1 MRFSRPVTAA
11 LFTYTATL
19 IVLILALFFLVQ
31 ETSAQKRTSKLN
43 ASPANPVEAAA
54 LEFALSAEE
63 LNALIGKKA
72 DLLTTNGKEEQGV
85 EITRFYTG
93 RDKSQIKTMEFKG
106 ENASR
111 PKKLFATKLFEM
123 KVDEKTYRFLYL
135 PSRKAAVLEDTGK
148 RMDAIRDKL
157 TTSNHLLWKDTTEED
172 QESYVNEH
180 KEFLQKVGQHFSSFK
195 MSFYETK
202 YFLFYTDMPAPQV
215 KPYLVQLDK
224 MNELLGKAFGFKP
237 GHNIWRGKAVIV
249 AFMTEAAFLEFERKF
264 YNRTEVPGTVVGLC
278 HSHGDGKVIVSC
290 HRGNNPN
297 FFGAVLVHETAHGYI
312 HRYRSTVHIPSW
324 INEGIADWVAM
335 MVVPSCKE
343 IQRRQTQSAL
353 QLRQSQTFGGQFF
366 SADQIGSAQYGAASA
381 MIQLMLKAGPEQFKL
396 FFNGIKDG
404 LTWQD
409 SLQRAYGLTA
419 EQLCQA
425 YGKSIGIPLLTP

>member
-1 MRFSRPVTAA
+1 MRLVRPVTTGF
-11 LFTYTATL
+11 FTIAFSL
-19 IVLILALFFLVQ
+19 LVLVLIPAQ
-31 ETSAQKRTSKLN
+31 ETAAQKRNSKFN
-43 ASPANPVEAAA
+43 AAPANSIEAAA
-54 LEFALSAEE
+54 MEFALSAEE
-63 LNALIGKKA
+63 IDTLIGKKA
-72 DLLTTNGKEEQGV
+72 DVLTADGKEEKGV

-93 RDKSQIKTMEFKG
+93 RDKSQVKSMEFQV

-111 PKKLFATKLFEM
+111 PKRFYAIKLSEM
-123 KVDEKTYRFLYL
+123 KVDDKTYRFLFL
-135 PSRKAAVLEDTGK
+135 PSKKAAVIEDTAK
-148 RMDAIRDKL
+148 RRDAIRDKL
-157 TTSNHLLWKDTTEED
+157 ASVNHLLWEDATEED
-172 QESYVNEH
+172 QETHVKEY
-180 KEFLQKVGQHFSSFK
+180 KEFLQKVGQHFSSLK

-202 YFLFYTDMPAPQV
+202 YFLFYTDMPAQQV
-215 KPYLVQLDK
+215 KPYLLQLDK
-224 MNELLGKAFGFKP
+224 MNELLGKAFGFQP

-249 AFMTEAAFLEFERKF
+249 AFVNEVAFLEFERKF
-264 YNRTEVPGTVVGLC
+264 YDRTEVPGTVVGLC

-290 HRGNNPN
+290 HRGKDPN

-343 IQRRQTQSAL
+343 IQRRQKQSAL

-366 SADQIGSAQYGAASA
+366 AADHIASSQYGAASA
-381 MIQLMLKAGPEQFKL
+381 MVQLMLKAGPAQFRL
-396 FFNGIKDG
+396 FFDGIKDG

-409 SLQRAYGLTA
+409 SLQRAYGLTP

-425 YGKSIGIPLLTP
+425 YGKSIGIPFLSP

>member
-1 MRFSRPVTAA
+1 M
-11 LFTYTATL
+11 LTL
-19 IVLILALFFLVQ
+19 AVPAREVM
-31 ETSAQKRTSKLN
+31 AQKRTSKSK
-43 ASPANPVEAAA
+43 ASPANTVEAAA
-54 LEFALSAEE
+54 MEFALSADEI
-63 LNALIGKKA
+63 NALVGKKA
-72 DLLTTNGKEEQGV
+72 DILTTAGKEEKGV
-85 EITRFYTG
+85 EITRFFTG
-93 RDKSQIKTMEFKG
+93 RDKSQIKTMEFKV
-106 ENASR
+106 ENAKR
-111 PKKLFATKLFEM
+111 PKRLFATKLYEM
-123 KVDEKTYRFLYL
+123 KVDEKTYRFQFL
-135 PSRKAAVLEDTGK
+135 PSQKAAVIEDTAK
-148 RMDAIRDKL
+148 RLDAVRNQL
-157 TTSNHLLWKDTTEED
+157 SASNHLLWKDTSEED
-172 QESYVNEH
+172 QESHVNEY
-180 KEFLQKVGQHFSSFK
+180 KEFLKKVGMHFSSLK
-195 MSFYETK
+195 MNFYETK
-202 YFLFYTDMPAPQV
+202 YFLFYTDMPARQV
-215 KPYLVQLDK
+215 TPYLVQLDK

-249 AFMTEAAFLEFERKF
+249 AFMSEAAFLEFEQKF

-290 HRGNNPN
+290 HRGDDPN

-343 IQRRQTQSAL
+343 IQRRQKQSAL
-353 QLRQSQTFGGQFF
+353 QLRQTQTFGGQFF

-381 MIQLMLKAGPEQFKL
+381 MVQLMLKASPEQFKL

-409 SLQRAYGLTA
+409 SLLRAYGLTV

-425 YGKSIGIPLLTP
+425 YGKSIGIPLLRP